1 MTSDPKGS
9 LDHSPAPAQTH
20 AVPLLAAVGVG
31 VIVLGAIV
39 LLLMPDRPGG
49 TIGWAGVQV
58 NSAGAGM
65 PLIVVGIVA
74 VAVGVGRGGDGNSTT
89 STTTEE
95 APIFEDKFSTPSD
108 RRWSLD
114 YDAAG
119 SFTNEAFQ
127 LSLERGVG
135 EANVHATADSAPS
148 DEDVRVSVKAH
159 RIGGTATS
167 GYGYGLFCRADGAGS
182 MYRFTIWAH
191 HAVITKRSASQGQ
204 DIATNADVTA
214 LAEGDPVKNLQA
226 VCATID
232 GGRAVDLQFWVN
244 GEMKLRRTDDDEPF
258 TTGTFGL
265 HAALPS
271 HGQNAGDT
279 LVVEFDDFKV
289 TNAGEASSLT

>member
-1 MTSDPKGS
+1 VKGL
-9 LDHSPAPAQTH
+9 LDHSPLAAQTRV
-20 AVPLLAAVGVG
+20 VPLLAAVGVG
-31 VIVLGAIV
+31 VIALGAIV

-49 TIGWAGVQV
+49 TISWAGVKV

-65 PLIVVGIVA
+65 PLIVVGLVA
-74 VAVGVGRGGDGNSTT
+74 VAVAVAHDGDGNSTT

-95 APIFEDKFSTPSD
+95 VPIFEDKFSTPSD
-108 RRWSLD
+108 RRWRLD

-135 EANVHATADSAPS
+135 EANVHATANSPPS

-159 RIGGTATS
+159 RIGGTAIA
-167 GYGYGLFCRADGAGS
+167 GYGYGLFCRADGAGNL
-182 MYRFTIWAH
+182 YRFTVWAH

-204 DIATNADVTA
+204 DIATNAEVTA
-214 LAEGDPVKNLQA
+214 QAEGDPVKNLQA

-232 GGRAVDLQFWVN
+232 GGRAVVLQFWVN
-244 GEMKLRRTDDDEPF
+244 GEMKLSKTDDDEPF

-271 HGQNAGDT
+271 HGENTGDT
-279 LVVEFDDFKV
+279 LVVEFDDFIV
-289 TNAGEASSLT
+289 TNAG

>member
-1 MTSDPKGS
+1 MKRL
-9 LDHSPAPAQTH
+9 LDRSPLAAQTRI
-20 AVPLLAAVGVG
+20 VPLLAAVGVG

-49 TIGWAGVQV
+49 TISWAGAKV
-58 NSAGAGM
+58 NSAGAGL
-65 PLIVVGIVA
+65 PLIVLGVVA
-74 VAVGVGRGGDGNSTT
+74 VAVGVAREGDGNSTT

-95 APIFEDKFSTPSD
+95 VPIFEDKFSTPSD
-108 RRWSLD
+108 RRWSSN

-135 EANVHATADSAPS
+135 EANVHVTADSPPS

-167 GYGYGLFCRADGAGS
+167 GYGYGLFCRADGAGN
-182 MYRFTIWAH
+182 MYTFTVWAH

-204 DIATNADVTA
+204 DIATNAEVTA
-214 LAEGDPVKNLQA
+214 QAEGDPVKNLQA

-232 GGRAVDLQFWVN
+232 GGRAVVLQFWVN
-244 GEMKLRRTDDDEPF
+244 GEMKLRKTDDDEPF

-271 HGQNAGDT
+271 HGQNTGDT

-289 TNAGEASSLT
+289 TNPGEASSLT